1 MERWGGG
8 GWGHLESAR
17 TLSTCGSLKF
27 SAWMSVLISLV
38 LQQEGSVGMGRV
50 LSDEE
55 GEEASRSC

>member
-1 MERWGGG
+1 
-8 GWGHLESAR
+8 
-17 TLSTCGSLKF
+17 
-27 SAWMSVLISLV
+27 MSVLISLV